1 MGRMSGCKTPPTIFG
16 EEEEEVIC
24 YLAEPLVEVGGDEG
38 VVY

>member
-16 EEEEEVIC
+16 EEEEVIC